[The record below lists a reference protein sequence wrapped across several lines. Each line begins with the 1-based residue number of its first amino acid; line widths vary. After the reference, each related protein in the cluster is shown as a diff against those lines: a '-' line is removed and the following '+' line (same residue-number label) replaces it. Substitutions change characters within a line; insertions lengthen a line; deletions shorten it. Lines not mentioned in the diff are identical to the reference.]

1 MGKSAQKYLT
11 QPFEI
16 EMNSQQIYFVN
27 QIIEYIV
34 HNGIMK
40 DLSVLQEAPFSDFG
54 DISEVFTDLS
64 VWDGIYN
71 VIASIN
77 ANAIAA

>member
-1 MGKSAQKYLT
+1 
-11 QPFEI
+11 
-16 EMNSQQIYFVN
+16 MNYYDISIT
-27 QIIEYIV
+27 
-34 HNGIMK
+34 
-40 DLSVLQEAPFSDFG
+40 LSVLPEAPFSEFVDV
-54 DISEVFTDLS
+54 SEVFTDLS